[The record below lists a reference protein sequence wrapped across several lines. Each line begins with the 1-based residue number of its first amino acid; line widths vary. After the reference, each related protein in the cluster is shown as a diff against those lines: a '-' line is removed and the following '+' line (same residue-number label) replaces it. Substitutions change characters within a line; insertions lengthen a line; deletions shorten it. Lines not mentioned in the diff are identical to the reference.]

1 MTRPFR
7 FGVSM
12 WSAASRGEW
21 RDKARRAEMT
31 GFDTMLV
38 ADHLAD
44 GMFPPLTALVAA
56 SDATERLRLGT
67 LVVNNDFRHPVVLA
81 REAAT
86 VDLLTAGRLELGLGA
101 GHMKHEYD
109 EAGLHFDPPAVRVAR
124 MAESVAILR
133 RLLSGDEVTFDGEHY
148 HVDGHRCFP
157 QPVQRPVP
165 LLVGGNG
172 RRVLQTAGR
181 LADIVS
187 FTGFSQVEGERG
199 VNPTHFTDAG
209 LAEQVTWVL
218 TAAGPRFDQLE
229 LSTLVQ
235 GVVLTGDRRAAAEQV
250 QALVP
255 ALRVDDILSSPYSL
269 IGTPHQIADQLRE
282 RRDRLGVSYITVF
295 EKDADAMAKVIE
307 LIRNGD

>member
-1 MTRPFR
+1 
-7 FGVSM
+7 
-12 WSAASRGEW
+12 
-21 RDKARRAEMT
+21 
-31 GFDTMLV
+31 V

-56 SDATERLRLGT
+56 ADVTERLRFGT

-86 VDLLTAGRLELGLGA
+86 VDLLTGGRLELGLGA

-124 MAESVAILR
+124 MSESVAILR
-133 RLLSGDEVTFDGEHY
+133 QLLSGDEITFDGEHY
-148 HVDGHRCFP
+148 QVHGHRCFP
-157 QPVQRPVP
+157 QPLQRPVP

-172 RRVLQTAGR
+172 RRVLETAGR
-181 LADIVS
+181 FADIVS

-209 LAEQVTWVL
+209 LAEQVAWVL
-218 TAAGPRFDQLE
+218 AAAGPRFDQLE

-235 GVVLTGDRRAAAEQV
+235 GVVLTDDRRAAAEQV
-250 QALVP
+250 QSLVP
-255 ALRVDDILSSPYSL
+255 TLRVDDILSSPYSL
-269 IGTPHQIADQLRE
+269 IGTTHQIADQLRE
-282 RRDRLGVSYITVF
+282 RRERLGISYITVF
-295 EKDADAMAKVIE
+295 EKDADAMAKIIE
-307 LIRNGD
+307 LIRN